1 MKQYTSGYG
10 YTNALGVTS
19 YSDNECVAIKHDG
32 YGDEKHYAFHFLE
45 IRDNEFEKTD
55 HDIKPMRDHK
65 PIAITSCN
73 NKIYALVDTDP
84 PSLKQFTKDRPEPVW
99 SRQTGED
106 GQPLFRNPT
115 CITSFCTT
123 KGVRLV
129 VADKHD
135 DKIVS
140 LKLLDGAK
148 GRLIKSQK
156 ALGRNVVGM
165 TTDRYDNIFV
175 CYNSPN
181 AISVFQND
189 LSHERF
195 VYTSR
200 TLFMNPSCL
209 AYDKTNETL
218 LMIDN
223 GQTLH
228 TLRLSY
234 K

>member
-1 MKQYTSGYG
+1 M
-10 YTNALGVTS
+10 
-19 YSDNECVAIKHDG
+19 
-32 YGDEKHYAFHFLE
+32 
-45 IRDNEFEKTD
+45 
-55 HDIKPMRDHK
+55 
-65 PIAITSCN
+65 
-73 NKIYALVDTDP
+73 
-84 PSLKQFTKDRPEPVW
+84 KQFTKDRPEPIW

-115 CITSFCTT
+115 CIISFYTT
-123 KGVRLV
+123 KGVKLV
-129 VADKHD
+129 VADKID
-135 DKIVS
+135 DKFVNM
-140 LKLLDGAK
+140 KLLDGAK
-148 GRLIKSQK
+148 GSLIKSQK

-165 TTDRYDNIFV
+165 TTDRYDNLFV
-175 CYNSPN
+175 CYNSPK
-181 AISVFQND
+181 AISVLQSD

-200 TLFMNPSCL
+200 TFFTNPSCL

-218 LMIDN
+218 LMVDN